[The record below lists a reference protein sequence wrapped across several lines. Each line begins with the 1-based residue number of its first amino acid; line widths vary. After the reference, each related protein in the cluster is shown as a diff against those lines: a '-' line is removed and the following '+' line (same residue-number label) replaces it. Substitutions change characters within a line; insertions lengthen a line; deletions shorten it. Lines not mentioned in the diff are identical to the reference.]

1 MTLSFSQKNP
11 DIVFRDEVP
20 AGNSAFCTPRTLCLL
35 DKDLRA
41 LRSQADVAANRIP
54 TDDISREVAIGWI
67 GEGEAAQYFT
77 HLKYADELPDMS
89 DVERDPVK
97 AKLPPNKDAQMVC
110 GYMLAHNVN
119 KTNATSVMR
128 YMERLNI
135 EMQVLSVRAVMAQAE
150 RARDIVMAPDF
161 AQWLHN
167 NKKLLTATR
176 S

>member
-1 MTLSFSQKNP
+1 
-11 DIVFRDEVP
+11 
-20 AGNSAFCTPRTLCLL
+20 
-35 DKDLRA
+35 
-41 LRSQADVAANRIP
+41 
-54 TDDISREVAIGWI
+54 
-67 GEGEAAQYFT
+67 
-77 HLKYADELPDMS
+77 
-89 DVERDPVK
+89 
-97 AKLPPNKDAQMVC
+97 
-110 GYMLAHNVN
+110 MLAHNVN

-150 RARDIVMAPDF
+150 RARDIVTAPDF